1 MSVSGLPGDILSAI
15 DRLAVGDYASFAG
28 RLVGGGDPR
37 PTVGADA
44 LLDSA
49 MRAAIEA
56 RFAQRFACFDP
67 RAVHSIWMKWYL
79 NAFLPPVLLADLLL
93 LRRLPVALDNTRFI
107 IGDDTRVAAVRIDGV
122 AQETGEHDTGEADP
136 FWRFESLI
144 FDHFAPLIAMW
155 TSRTDVTQRVFW
167 SNVGNTFEA
176 MLRRVEAVSGSFARL
191 EQARGLLN
199 APAWRD
205 GRPNPLFG
213 AVYEVAENGTP
224 ERRRRVCCI
233 QYLLPDR
240 RFCKACPVEEA
251 RGASHSHSP
260 TDILSPT

>member
-1 MSVSGLPGDILSAI
+1 MSVSDLPGDIFQAI

-44 LLDSA
+44 LLDTA
-49 MRAAIEA
+49 MRAAVEA
-56 RFAQRFACFDP
+56 RFAQRFDRFDP

-93 LRRLPVALDNTRFI
+93 QRRLPVALDNTRFI
-107 IGDDTRVAAVRIDGV
+107 IGDDLRVAAVRIDGA
-122 AQETGEHDTGEADP
+122 AQDIGDSDP
-136 FWRFESLI
+136 FCRFESLI

-155 TSRTDVTQRVFW
+155 TSRTDVTRRVFW

-199 APAWRD
+199 APVWRD

-251 RGASHSHSP
+251 RSAAHSHPPTHIVSP
-260 TDILSPT
+260 T

>member
-1 MSVSGLPGDILSAI
+1 MSVSGPPGDVFQAI
-15 DRLAVGDYASFAG
+15 DCLAVGDYASFAG
-28 RLVGGGDPR
+28 RLVGGDDPR

-44 LLDSA
+44 LLDGP

-56 RFAQRFACFDP
+56 RFARRFDRFDP

-93 LRRLPVALDNTRFI
+93 LRRLPVALDDIRFI
-107 IGDDTRVAAVRIDGV
+107 IGDDMRVAAVRIEGV
-122 AQETGEHDTGEADP
+122 ARETSEADP
-136 FWRFESLI
+136 FGRFASLI
-144 FDHFAPLIAMW
+144 FDHFEPLIAMW
-155 TSRTDVTQRVFW
+155 VSRTDVTRRVFW

-205 GRPNPLFG
+205 GRPNPLFD
-213 AVYEVAENGTP
+213 AVYDAAENGTL

-240 RFCKACPVEEA
+240 RFCKACPVAEA
-251 RGASHSHSP
+251 RSASHMHPP
-260 TDILSPT
+260 TNVPPT

>member
-1 MSVSGLPGDILSAI
+1 MSASGPPGDILSAI
-15 DRLAVGDYASFAG
+15 DRLAVGDYATFAG
-28 RLVGGGDPR
+28 RLVGGDDPR

-44 LLDSA
+44 LLDAA

-56 RFAQRFACFDP
+56 RFAQRFDRFDP

-93 LRRLPVALDNTRFI
+93 LRTLPVALDNTRFI
-107 IGDDTRVAAVRIDGV
+107 IGDDMRVAAVRIDGV
-122 AQETGEHDTGEADP
+122 AQETGEADP

-144 FDHFAPLIAMW
+144 FDHFAPLIALW
-155 TSRTDVTQRVFW
+155 TARTDVTRRVFW

-213 AVYEVAENGTP
+213 AVYDVTQNGVP

-251 RGASHSHSP
+251 RGASHWHSP
-260 TDILSPT
+260 TNILPPT